1 MKLLERESFIK
12 DLKAHLSEAASGRG
26 SLVFVAGEAG
36 IGKTV
41 LLRVFGQSVEGIA
54 RVAAGAC
61 DPLSTPRPLG
71 PMLDVGG
78 LAPGAIAL
86 LDAAAPRGEV
96 FQTFLRETGEA
107 PTLVVFEDAQWAD
120 EATLDLLQ
128 FLGRRIQ
135 RTRALLVVTY
145 RDDEID
151 GRHPLTTVLGD
162 LATTAGV
169 RRMALPRLSES
180 AVRTMALGSDHDPAE
195 LYRLTGGNP
204 FFVTEVLASGAPG
217 IPVTVRDA
225 VLARAGRLSPAGR
238 RVLETAAVIGARL
251 EPRLVAAVAGTDAD
265 ALDECVATGMLR
277 RQESMLV
284 FRHELARGALLEA
297 IPPLR
302 QVALHRAV
310 LAALRSSPAVE
321 ADVARLAH
329 HAEAAGEREA
339 VLEYAQAAAV
349 RAAALGAHREAAAQ
363 YARALRFAE
372 GLAPAVRADLLERRA
387 YQLFLTAE
395 FKEAITTHEGS
406 LECRRAAGGA
416 PAIGASLRALSRILW
431 CVGRIHDAERTAREA
446 IGLLEQLPWGP
457 ELAMAYSGM
466 SSICLNAEDAA
477 STHDWAARAFRLA
490 ETCNVVEATVQTLNN
505 VGTMDLLRGVPGG
518 REQLERSLDLARQA
532 GLEEHVGRAFI
543 HFGWTAARTRRFDMM
558 DRVAEGLE
566 FAGERDLYLW
576 RLWLNAYRSRMDL
589 DRGQWTE
596 ALAPAAFVAGARGA
610 SLSRVPALC
619 VQALVAGRRGA
630 GGAWPL
636 LDEALALAEPTHQ
649 LQHIAPVAAARAE
662 LAWLEGDVATIDP
675 ATREAFAL
683 ALRARDPW
691 TLGELAYWRWRAGLL
706 ADPPPEAVAPYARMI
721 EGNWPSAERLWSEI
735 GCPYETAFALA
746 DSGDEEALRRGLA
759 IADRLGARPLAAM
772 VSRKLR
778 EMGVRGIPRGPRPTT
793 RAHPAGLTSRELELV
808 PLLVQGLSNAEI
820 AQRSYLAV
828 KTVDNHVSSIL
839 SKLGAR
845 RRVDVAREAVRL
857 GLVPDAAGTAK
868 AE

>member
-1 MKLLERESFIK
+1 MQMKLLERESFIK

-204 FFVTEVLASGAPG
+204 FFLTEVLASGAPG

-265 ALDECVATGMLR
+265 ALDECVAAGMLR

-310 LAALRSSPAVE
+310 LAALRSSPAGR

-329 HAEAAGEREA
+329 HAEAAGERDA

-363 YARALRFAE
+363 YARALRFA
-372 GLAPAVRADLLERRA
+372 
-387 YQLFLTAE
+387 
-395 FKEAITTHEGS
+395 
-406 LECRRAAGGA
+406 
-416 PAIGASLRALSRILW
+416 
-431 CVGRIHDAERTAREA
+431 
-446 IGLLEQLPWGP
+446 
-457 ELAMAYSGM
+457 
-466 SSICLNAEDAA
+466 
-477 STHDWAARAFRLA
+477 
-490 ETCNVVEATVQTLNN
+490 
-505 VGTMDLLRGVPGG
+505 
-518 REQLERSLDLARQA
+518 
-532 GLEEHVGRAFI
+532 
-543 HFGWTAARTRRFDMM
+543 
-558 DRVAEGLE
+558 
-566 FAGERDLYLW
+566 
-576 RLWLNAYRSRMDL
+576 
-589 DRGQWTE
+589 
-596 ALAPAAFVAGARGA
+596 
-610 SLSRVPALC
+610 
-619 VQALVAGRRGA
+619 
-630 GGAWPL
+630 
-636 LDEALALAEPTHQ
+636 
-649 LQHIAPVAAARAE
+649 
-662 LAWLEGDVATIDP
+662 
-675 ATREAFAL
+675 
-683 ALRARDPW
+683 
-691 TLGELAYWRWRAGLL
+691 
-706 ADPPPEAVAPYARMI
+706 
-721 EGNWPSAERLWSEI
+721 
-735 GCPYETAFALA
+735 
-746 DSGDEEALRRGLA
+746 
-759 IADRLGARPLAAM
+759 
-772 VSRKLR
+772 
-778 EMGVRGIPRGPRPTT
+778 
-793 RAHPAGLTSRELELV
+793 
-808 PLLVQGLSNAEI
+808 
-820 AQRSYLAV
+820 
-828 KTVDNHVSSIL
+828 
-839 SKLGAR
+839 
-845 RRVDVAREAVRL
+845 
-857 GLVPDAAGTAK
+857 
-868 AE
+868 